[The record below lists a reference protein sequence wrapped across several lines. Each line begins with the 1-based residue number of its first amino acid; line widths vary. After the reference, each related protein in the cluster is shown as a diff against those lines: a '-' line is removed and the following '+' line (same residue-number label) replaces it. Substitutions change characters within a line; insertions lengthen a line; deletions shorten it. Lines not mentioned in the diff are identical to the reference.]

1 MLGTEGW
8 QPWSRKGY
16 KGSGPQVRPPPEA
29 MALFLLT
36 LGLSLGSAQELNPQ
50 AIVQKNY
57 NMAKVG
63 LRSESGP
70 PPGAGLRGVCPP
82 SIQGL

>member
-1 MLGTEGW
+1 
-8 QPWSRKGY
+8 
-16 KGSGPQVRPPPEA
+16 

-57 NMAKVG
+57 NMA
-63 LRSESGP
+63 
-70 PPGAGLRGVCPP
+70 
-82 SIQGL
+82 